1 MPTILANN
9 IVICQPPFS
18 PLCVISMTS
27 SRPPADG
34 TGKPLSRTARRF
46 LQLVNPTSGSE
57 VIGILCIQSL
67 MVLRPSPVITDL
79 GFVE

>member
-1 MPTILANN
+1 MDCN
-9 IVICQPPFS
+9 VICQPPFR
-18 PLCVISMTS
+18 PLYVINMTS
-27 SRPPADG
+27 SRLLADG

-46 LQLVNPTSGSE
+46 LQLVNPAFGSE
-57 VIGILCIQSL
+57 VIGILLSQSL